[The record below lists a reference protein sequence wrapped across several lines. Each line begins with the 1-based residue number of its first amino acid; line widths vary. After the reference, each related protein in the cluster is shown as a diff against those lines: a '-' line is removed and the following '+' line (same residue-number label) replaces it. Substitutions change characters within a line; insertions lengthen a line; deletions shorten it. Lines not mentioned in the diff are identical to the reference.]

1 MKPPSL
7 TKVAFNES
15 TGLLTLTGINLTTSG
30 YKVNHFTIKGDG
42 GISYTLTSGS
52 VIFGVPTSSSVV
64 IKLSSADQLAVDG
77 LLNKNGTHAND
88 SSSTAYNLS
97 ATAGWDTG
105 ASAILTEAVTV
116 SGVTAPTISSVS
128 YNAGKG
134 IFTFKGN
141 NFDNHGSANG
151 IALNHFTLKGGVS
164 GNYKFSANDNV
175 SNLSSTSFTVTL
187 SGADKT
193 AVNAFVNANGVSPI
207 SGAAY
212 NLTASAKWDSDSGV
226 AITNQALTVSAVVT
240 PPTLNTVYFSATDA
254 KGLDNLFSYNG
265 SKLTEITTASANS
278 SSGLSPTDLTVVSG
292 IVYMDGYDANGL
304 YNLFSYNGLVINELV
319 NSNSPKGLYN
329 GYIGSYSSGNINPEL
344 TRIDN
349 TLYMRGYSEKYF
361 MGYDTG
367 AYENLF
373 SYNGSKLTEI
383 TSPAGSP
390 YVFNPDHLTAVG
402 NSLYMRGVDIN
413 NHDNLFLY
421 NGSSLTEITSP
432 FASSGGL
439 FNNNYPTYSPDL
451 TAVGGSLYMVG
462 ADSKGNINLFSCNG
476 ITLKEITYALL
487 SSSADPKD
495 LTALGNTLYFGAQDV
510 NGFNNLFSYNSS
522 TVKEISSPLVG
533 QYGLFESAYMNSP
546 DLIAVGSSL
555 YMQGIDTKGYD
566 NLFSYN
572 GSTLT
577 EITSPFASRGGLFY
591 YNQLTYFPDLT
602 AVGTSLYMVGVDINN
617 NNNLFSYNGSVLTE
631 ITSSLMFNVS
641 SGNTPIIDFNPSNL
655 TAVGNTLYMQGTD
668 ASGQVELFSY
678 NGSTLTEITGGS
690 TGIHIVGTSP
700 LVV

>member
-1 MKPPSL
+1 MKHPSL
-7 TKVAFNES
+7 TKVAYNEI
-15 TGLLTLTGINLTTSG
+15 TGLLKLTGINLTTSG
-30 YKVNHFTIKGDG
+30 YKVNHFTLKGDG

-52 VIFGVPTSSSVV
+52 VISGTPTSSSMV
-64 IKLSSADQLAVDG
+64 IKLSSADQLAVNG
-77 LLNKNGTHAND
+77 LLNKNGTQAND
-88 SSSTAYNLS
+88 SSTPYNLS
-97 ATAGWDTG
+97 TTAGWDTG

-151 IALNHFTLKGGVS
+151 IALNHFTLKGGIS
-164 GNYKFSANDNV
+164 GSYKFSTNDSV
-175 SNLSSTSFTVTL
+175 SNFSSISFTVTL
-187 SGADKT
+187 SSVDKT
-193 AVNAFVNANGVSPI
+193 AVNAFVNANGSSPI

-212 NLTASAKWDSDSGV
+212 NLIASAKWDSDSGV

-240 PPTLNTVYFSATDA
+240 PPTLNTDYFSATDA

-265 SKLTEITTASANS
+265 SKLTEITSASANS

-292 IVYMDGYDANGL
+292 MVYMDGYDANGL
-304 YNLFSYNGLVINELV
+304 YNLFSYNGSVLKEIV

-329 GYIGSYSSGNINPEL
+329 GYIGLYSSGNINPEL

-361 MGYDTG
+361 MGYDMG
-367 AYENLF
+367 DYENLF

-390 YVFNPDHLTAVG
+390 YYFNTDHLTAVG
-402 NSLYMRGVDIN
+402 NSLYMSGVDAKG
-413 NHDNLFLY
+413 HDNLFLY

-439 FNNNYPTYSPDL
+439 FNNYYSISPDL
-451 TAVGGSLYMVG
+451 TNVGGSLYMVG

-476 ITLKEITYALL
+476 STLKEITYALL

-510 NGFNNLFSYNSS
+510 NGYTNLFSYNSS
-522 TVKEISSPLVG
+522 TVKEISSR
-533 QYGLFESAYMNSP
+533 QYGLFDPAYMNSP

-555 YMQGIDTKGYD
+555 YMQGIDAKGYD

-572 GSTLT
+572 GSSLT

-591 YNQLTYFPDLT
+591 YNQLTYSPDLT
-602 AVGTSLYMVGVDINN
+602 AVGNTLYMIGVDINN

-655 TAVGNTLYMQGTD
+655 TVVGNTLYMQGTD
-668 ASGQVELFSY
+668 ANGQVELFSY